1 MNARM
6 SDVVCVATAFGLLA
20 SPHAQAQQR
29 ASADARQSP
38 PVELCEA
45 FPWDV
50 PVEQSFTVASV
61 LRWRHGEQAVRQARN
76 SLREGSR

>member
-1 MNARM
+1 M
-6 SDVVCVATAFGLLA
+6 SHAVCLAVAFGLLF
-20 SPHAQAQQR
+20 SPGAQAQER
-29 ASADARQSP
+29 TTGGGGQSR

-61 LRWRHGEQAVRQARN
+61 LRWRRGEHDVRQARK
-76 SLREGSR
+76 SVRDGSH